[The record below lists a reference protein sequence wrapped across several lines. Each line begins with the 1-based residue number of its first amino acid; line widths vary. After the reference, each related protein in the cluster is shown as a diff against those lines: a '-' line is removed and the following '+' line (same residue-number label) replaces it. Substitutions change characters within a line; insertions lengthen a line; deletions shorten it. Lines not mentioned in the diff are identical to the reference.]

1 MSNKNKKKCDKKIKK
16 LPMKADSTRK
26 LNRNGIVSSKRVRAV
41 NKVKLE
47 NSKYNKIKISLQII
61 KNDKMS
67 VLNRDINQMFEQII
81 YLISQSQAK
90 KTEFKD
96 KWLNWLNVIEPSL
109 SVVFVSSEEMVKL
122 NSKYRNKA
130 YSTDILSFNS
140 NQTLGELVIC
150 SEVIKEQ
157 ARRHGL
163 SQKHELG
170 YMLIHGVLHLLGYD
184 HEKSLTEQKK
194 MFAIQDKV
202 FEDLISFLS

>member
-1 MSNKNKKKCDKKIKK
+1 VSNKNKKKNDKKIKK
-16 LPMKADSTRK
+16 LPMKADSTHK
-26 LNRNGIVSSKRVRAV
+26 PNRNGIESSNKVRAI

-47 NSKYNKIKISLQII
+47 NSKKNKIKISLQII